1 MTRVYSRCWFRLS
14 LSLASLPPHQGG
26 KKQID
31 RQGDVR
37 SVSTW
42 SGVIFYLLRKKFGV
56 EHNLGTRTWS
66 EAVHCTNCCS
76 YPREHHRTPT
86 FFLFYYFFCIFIFK
100 GGTVLFT
107 RLERERP
114 EMKSRAE
121 GHDGV
126 WRPPR
131 QPGINGHHR
140 MWREEG
146 LRLSGIYRGV
156 HTHMGAYT
164 GWNRQEKGA
173 LTVLT
178 EHPDKAHRSGSPH
191 LTSIRLHKD
200 KTKKTLGALRC
211 FTSQSLKTSSASHL
225 CVFFSFFLSLTHHL
239 FISPQMMR
247 EVVCILPR

>member
-1 MTRVYSRCWFRLS
+1 MYSRCWFRLS

-42 SGVIFYLLRKKFGV
+42 LGVIFYLLRKKIRSWAQ
-56 EHNLGTRTWS
+56 LGHSDLIWG
-66 EAVHCTNCCS
+66 CS
-76 YPREHHRTPT
+76 LCKLLLLSSGAPPHPD
-86 FFLFYYFFCIFIFK
+86 FFFILLFFFIFIFK